1 MYYQKIGLL
10 YGSSSG
16 REITPDFPATGVDI
30 QAKID
35 EHRIV
40 GSQGQNIGISSIKA
54 GDGNTSSTEITVDI
68 TEAIKGLD
76 VDTPIRIEGV
86 PVGGYNGSFVIN
98 KVESDTRVK
107 YNVSSAPANA
117 LPNIVSGSPTL
128 NIVVDTVTSASP
140 YIFNCSL
147 RSVYGMCGLHADG
160 AKADGFKSMV
170 VAQFTG
176 IGLQKDDNAF
186 VKYNATSGV
195 YEDSTA
201 VSNLH
206 TDSRALYKP
215 AYTNYHIKASND
227 AFLQLVSTF
236 GIGYANHFVA
246 ESGGD
251 HSITNS
257 NSNFGSRAIVCKGF
271 RADAFPRDDTGYITH
286 FIPPQ
291 KISGKDIGIEFL
303 PVDVEKTVGV
313 ANSSRLYLYN
323 KFNVAE
329 PPNTVL
335 EGYRLGAKVD
345 DDLKA
350 IFNINGVPV
359 TKKSRIVLPDTQG
372 TGAKEVSSIKTTTVG
387 RNTIGINSITSNI
400 FTLTDSHQ
408 FINGESVRVM
418 SDDGELPDG
427 IDHNT
432 VYYAITSGINS
443 CLLYTSPSPRDR
455 TRSRMPSSA

>member
-1 MYYQKIGLL
+1 MYKRQ
-10 YGSSSG
+10 
-16 REITPDFPATGVDI
+16 
-30 QAKID
+30 
-35 EHRIV
+35 
-40 GSQGQNIGISSIKA
+40 
-54 GDGNTSSTEITVDI
+54 
-68 TEAIKGLD
+68 
-76 VDTPIRIEGV
+76 
-86 PVGGYNGSFVIN
+86 
-98 KVESDTRVK
+98 
-107 YNVSSAPANA
+107 
-117 LPNIVSGSPTL
+117 TL

-160 AKADGFKSMV
+160 SKADGFKSMV

-186 VKYNATSGV
+186 VKYNPTSGV

-215 AYTNYHIKASND
+215 AYTNFHIKASND

-303 PVDVEKTVGV
+303 PVDVDKTVSV

-323 KFNVAE
+323 RFNSAE

-335 EGYRLGAKVD
+335 ELS
-345 DDLKA
+345 L
-350 IFNINGVPV
+350 IHI
-359 TKKSRIVLPDTQG
+359 
-372 TGAKEVSSIKTTTVG
+372 
-387 RNTIGINSITSNI
+387 
-400 FTLTDSHQ
+400 
-408 FINGESVRVM
+408 
-418 SDDGELPDG
+418 
-427 IDHNT
+427 
-432 VYYAITSGINS
+432 
-443 CLLYTSPSPRDR
+443 
-455 TRSRMPSSA
+455 